1 MARNYRRDPFLD
13 HLDRMRVVRAQH
25 VKAAMI
31 ELKGKR
37 VMVVGLGVSGRAAAR
52 FLAGRG
58 AALLLADKKS
68 DLETGALPAGEVH
81 LGAESAAWL
90 KGVDLVVTSP
100 GIPRDS
106 ILLQEAQQRGISV
119 IGELELA
126 SHFVKASI
134 IGITGTNGKSTVTTM
149 VGDILNAAGK
159 NVFVGGNLGTPL
171 IEAADRGVDALVIE
185 ISSFQLEWIEKFRA
199 HVAIHLNLSDDH
211 FERYRDLE
219 DYGRAK
225 ARIFEN
231 QGAGDFAI
239 LNRDDPRVW
248 KLRLAMRSRVIGF
261 GLSAAPAGG
270 DAIWSGDGQIFC
282 DISGRKGRIGLA
294 QFKLPG
300 KHNLANA
307 MAAAAA
313 ALAVGVEPIA
323 IEEGLARFKPLSH
336 RIEMV
341 HEWRGIKFIDDSK
354 GTNVGA
360 VVEALEATNAP
371 VILIAGGFDK
381 GGDYAPLKKPLQ
393 EKVKLAIFIGAARDK
408 MRAALDGAT
417 RIEVVEKLAGAVSR
431 AAEVAVAGDTV
442 LLSPAC
448 SSFDQFRDYA
458 ERGNLF
464 KELVRAL

>member
-1 MARNYRRDPFLD
+1 M
-13 HLDRMRVVRAQH
+13 M
-25 VKAAMI
+25 

-37 VMVVGLGVSGRAAAR
+37 ALVVGLGVSGRAAAR
-52 FLAGRG
+52 FLGARG
-58 AALLLADKKS
+58 AALLLTDKKA
-68 DLETGALPAGEVH
+68 DLATDGLPAGEIQ
-81 LGAESAAWL
+81 LGGENSAWL

-106 ILLQEAQQRGISV
+106 ILLREAQQRGIPV

-126 SHFVKASI
+126 YQLVKAPI

-149 VGDILNAAGK
+149 VGDILTAAGK
-159 NVFVGGNLGTPL
+159 SVFVGGNLGTPL
-171 IEAADRGVDALVIE
+171 IAAADQDVDAMVIE

-199 HVAIHLNLSDDH
+199 HVAIHLNLTDDH

-219 DYGRAK
+219 EYGAAK

-239 LNRDDPRVW
+239 LNRDDPNVW
-248 KLRLAMRSRVIGF
+248 KLRHTMRSRVIGF
-261 GLSAAPAGG
+261 GLTAAPAGG
-270 DAIWSGDGQIFC
+270 DAIWTGPGQLFF
-282 DISGRKGRIGLA
+282 DINRRRGRIDLA

-300 KHNLANA
+300 RHNLANA

-313 ALAVGVEPIA
+313 ALAIEVDPGA
-323 IEEGLARFKPLSH
+323 IEEGLALFKPLSH

-360 VVEALEATNAP
+360 VVEALEAMSAP

-381 GGDYAPLKKPLQ
+381 GGDYAPLRKPLT

-408 MRAALDGAT
+408 MRAALDSAT
-417 RIEVVEKLAGAVSR
+417 RIEVVENLAGAVAR

-464 KELVRAL
+464 QKLVRAL